1 MSNTIFI
8 IDARDH
14 VFLEV
19 MTDASSLD
27 STQVYEEIQGMF
39 SRLITILNRK
49 KVKYDNLK
57 YALIPQVK
65 RKEIG
70 LVFDTNLIESSFYGY
85 QVFEKLIPFLD
96 LRSTNSILCG
106 DLLGEDKF
114 RDLIRE
120 LFFENIN
127 THKNINYVHH
137 GLFYIVYINNLSEEQ
152 FLKIHEGLISFMGY
166 VGYFNLTYS
175 SPLKSILSSG
185 LVRAFLKNKKII
197 INATEDSEDV
207 NMTSYPFEKFGYKV
221 IGVDDTLYGI
231 FLSYKIEREVFY
243 GNERDTIFSL
253 NAISSNV
260 FDIYEFDLEIEE
272 KKLGYLL
279 KEKADNMNRAG
290 LSILSKSEFEAILM
304 DRLNRNY
311 IYNLSYLSEF
321 DLLKFN
327 IIVEILMNDNRPM
340 KLLVAL
346 EYKFIE
352 KKLRIITMF

>member
-1 MSNTIFI
+1 MSNTIFT

-19 MTDASSLD
+19 MTDGSGLD

-39 SRLITILNRK
+39 SKLITILDEK
-49 KVKYDNLK
+49 KIKYENLK
-57 YALIPQVK
+57 HALIPQVK

-70 LVFDTNLIESSFYGY
+70 FVFDTNLIESAFYGY
-85 QVFEKLIPFLD
+85 QVFEELIPLLD

-106 DLLGEDKF
+106 DLIGEERF
-114 RDLIRE
+114 RDLIRD
-120 LFFENIN
+120 LFFKNIN
-127 THKNINYVHH
+127 AHKNINYVHH

-152 FLKIHEGLISFMGY
+152 FSKIHEGLVSFEGY
-166 VGYFNLTYS
+166 VGFFNLTYS
-175 SPLKSILSSG
+175 SPLKSIISSG
-185 LVRAFLKNKKII
+185 LVRAFLKSKKII
-197 INATEDSEDV
+197 INATEDSEDI
-207 NMTSYPFEKFGYKV
+207 NMTSYPFEKFGYRIV
-221 IGVDDTLYGI
+221 GVDDILYGI

-243 GNERDTIFSL
+243 GNDRDTLFSL

-260 FDIYEFDLEIEE
+260 FDIYKFELEIEE
-272 KKLGYLL
+272 SKLGYLL

-290 LSILSKSEFEAILM
+290 LSILSKSEFEAILK
-304 DRLNRNY
+304 DKLNRNY
-311 IYNLSYLSEF
+311 IYNLTYRSDF
-321 DLLKFN
+321 QILKFN

>member
-1 MSNTIFI
+1 MSETIFT
-8 IDARDH
+8 IDAREH

-19 MTDASSLD
+19 MTDVSSLN
-27 STQVYEEIQGMF
+27 STEVYEEIQMMF
-39 SRLITILNRK
+39 SRLITILNEK
-49 KVKYDNLK
+49 EVKYENLK
-57 YALIPQVK
+57 NALIPQVK

-70 LVFDTNLIESSFYGY
+70 LVFDTTLIESSFYGY
-85 QVFEKLIPFLD
+85 QVFEKIIPFLD
-96 LRSTNSILCG
+96 TRSTNSILCG
-106 DLLGEDKF
+106 DLLVEEKF
-114 RDLIRE
+114 RELIRE

-127 THKNINYVHH
+127 THININYLHH
-137 GLFYIVYINNLSEEQ
+137 GLFYIVYINNLSDEQ
-152 FLKIHEGLISFMGY
+152 FSRIHEGLISFIGY
-166 VGYFNLTYS
+166 VGYFDLTYS
-175 SPLKSILSSG
+175 STLKSILSFG

-221 IGVDDTLYGI
+221 IGVDYVLYGV

-253 NAISSNV
+253 NAISNNV

-272 KKLGYLL
+272 KKLDYLL
-279 KEKADNMNRAG
+279 REKADNMNRAG
-290 LSILSKSEFEAILM
+290 LFIFSKSKFEAILR

-311 IYNLSYLSEF
+311 IYNLSYRSEF

-327 IIVEILMNDNRPM
+327 IIVEILMDDNRPM
-340 KLLVAL
+340 KLLVSL

-352 KKLRIITMF
+352 KKLRVITMF